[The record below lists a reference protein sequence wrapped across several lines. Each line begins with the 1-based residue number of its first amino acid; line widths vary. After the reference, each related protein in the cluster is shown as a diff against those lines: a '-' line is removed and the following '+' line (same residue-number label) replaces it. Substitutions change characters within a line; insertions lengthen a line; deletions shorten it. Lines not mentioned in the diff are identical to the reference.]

1 MTDDMHEFARKV
13 QIVPAR
19 TTGTQKLYWPTSTI
33 LTDSVIIFM
42 TPFLVSEVQNYAL
55 KISFYK

>member
-1 MTDDMHEFARKV
+1 MHEFARKV

-19 TTGTQKLYWPTSTI
+19 TTGTQKLYWPTSSI